1 MSERRISRRQVLI
14 GAGALGALGPFLGP
28 AAARASDEG
37 GLLRW
42 DLVAVA
48 SAGGTN
54 VVLAGGTNQGKD
66 SATLDTVD
74 LTGSGQAN
82 ADEGTAAGGGTFV
95 HKHSDGSIVAS
106 GVYVVTGL
114 NGFQNL
120 GGNLGPTGLV
130 DGIGEIA
137 ATTAGILSLSIR
149 GFLASGG
156 TVNGVLEVH
165 CNLPGASPATEEG
178 IVLTVSPAP
187 GVTFHFTQ
195 NGGFTLFHILAD

>member
-1 MSERRISRRQVLI
+1 MEQRRISRRQILI

-28 AAARASDEG
+28 AAARADGEG

-42 DLVAVA
+42 DLVAIRKAGATTEVI
-48 SAGGTN
+48 AGGTD
-54 VVLAGGTNQGKD
+54 QGKD
-66 SATLDTVD
+66 SASGDIVE

-82 ADEGTAAGGGTFV
+82 TDEGTAAGGGTFV
-95 HKHSDGSIVAS
+95 HTHDGTVVAS

-114 NGFQNL
+114 RSFQND
-120 GGNLGPTGLV
+120 GGSLVPTGLV
-130 DGIGEIA
+130 DGIGHIE
-137 ATTAGILSLSIR
+137 ATTGGILSVNIQ
-149 GFLASGG
+149 GFLDRGG
-156 TVNGVLEVH
+156 TVSAVLEVH
-165 CNLPGASPATEEG
+165 CNLPGTSPAVEEG